1 MDLLIAIALLVIC
14 YFTGRTREKRHYK
27 SIREREVKLYKQPHI
42 NFSKNVNISQP
53 VKNAQLV
60 SASVVIGCDYF
71 KVFLA
76 SLRNIFGGNVSA
88 YESVLDRGR
97 REAILRIRES
107 AYRMR
112 ADLVMNIKIETVML
126 SEQTMSQVC
135 ITAYGT
141 AVEYDKNNYDYEAA
155 KLLIDDETNVTE
167 TNPLK
172 DLFLNLYSISINTG
186 FSLFIYI
193 HCFRNCH
200 QITIY

>member
-97 REAILRIRES
+97 REAIFRIRES

-141 AVEYDKNNYDYEAA
+141 AVEYDK
-155 KLLIDDETNVTE
+155 K
-167 TNPLK
+167 
-172 DLFLNLYSISINTG
+172 
-186 FSLFIYI
+186 
-193 HCFRNCH
+193 
-200 QITIY
+200 

>member
-1 MDLLIAIALLVIC
+1 MDLLIAIALLIIC
-14 YFTGRTREKRHYK
+14 YFTGRSREKKHYK
-27 SIREREVKLYKQPHI
+27 SIREREE
-42 NFSKNVNISQP
+42 NVNVSKP
-53 VKNAQLV
+53 VKNAKLV

-107 AYRMR
+107 AYRMN

-141 AVEYDKNNYDYEAA
+141 AVEYDK
-155 KLLIDDETNVTE
+155 K
-167 TNPLK
+167 
-172 DLFLNLYSISINTG
+172 
-186 FSLFIYI
+186 
-193 HCFRNCH
+193 
-200 QITIY
+200 

>member
-14 YFTGRTREKRHYK
+14 YFTGRSREKKHYK

-141 AVEYDKNNYDYEAA
+141 AVEYDK
-155 KLLIDDETNVTE
+155 K
-167 TNPLK
+167 
-172 DLFLNLYSISINTG
+172 
-186 FSLFIYI
+186 
-193 HCFRNCH
+193 
-200 QITIY
+200 

>member
-1 MDLLIAIALLVIC
+1 MDLLIAIDLLIIC
-14 YFTGRTREKRHYK
+14 YFTGRSREKKHYK

-141 AVEYDKNNYDYEAA
+141 AVEYDK
-155 KLLIDDETNVTE
+155 K
-167 TNPLK
+167 
-172 DLFLNLYSISINTG
+172 
-186 FSLFIYI
+186 
-193 HCFRNCH
+193 
-200 QITIY
+200 

>member
-1 MDLLIAIALLVIC
+1 MDLLIAIALLIIC
-14 YFTGRTREKRHYK
+14 YFTGRTREKKHYK
-27 SIREREVKLYKQPHI
+27 SIREREVKLYKQRHI

-53 VKNAQLV
+53 VKNAKLV

-107 AYRMR
+107 AYRMN

-141 AVEYDKNNYDYEAA
+141 AVEYDK
-155 KLLIDDETNVTE
+155 K
-167 TNPLK
+167 
-172 DLFLNLYSISINTG
+172 
-186 FSLFIYI
+186 
-193 HCFRNCH
+193 
-200 QITIY
+200 

>member
-1 MDLLIAIALLVIC
+1 MDLLIAIALLIIC
-14 YFTGRTREKRHYK
+14 YFTGRSREKKHYK
-27 SIREREVKLYKQPHI
+27 SIREREVKLYKQHHI

-141 AVEYDKNNYDYEAA
+141 AVEYDK
-155 KLLIDDETNVTE
+155 K
-167 TNPLK
+167 
-172 DLFLNLYSISINTG
+172 
-186 FSLFIYI
+186 
-193 HCFRNCH
+193 
-200 QITIY
+200 

>member
-107 AYRMR
+107 AYRMN

-141 AVEYDKNNYDYEAA
+141 AVEYDK
-155 KLLIDDETNVTE
+155 K
-167 TNPLK
+167 
-172 DLFLNLYSISINTG
+172 
-186 FSLFIYI
+186 
-193 HCFRNCH
+193 
-200 QITIY
+200 

>member
-1 MDLLIAIALLVIC
+1 MDLLIAIALLIIC
-14 YFTGRTREKRHYK
+14 YFTGRTREKKHYK

-53 VKNAQLV
+53 VKNAKLV
-60 SASVVIGCDYF
+60 FASVVIGCDYF

-107 AYRMR
+107 AYRMN

-141 AVEYDKNNYDYEAA
+141 AVEYDK
-155 KLLIDDETNVTE
+155 K
-167 TNPLK
+167 
-172 DLFLNLYSISINTG
+172 
-186 FSLFIYI
+186 
-193 HCFRNCH
+193 
-200 QITIY
+200 

>member
-1 MDLLIAIALLVIC
+1 MLLHWQNQ
-14 YFTGRTREKRHYK
+14 RKKHYK

-53 VKNAQLV
+53 VKNAKLV

-107 AYRMR
+107 AYRMN

-141 AVEYDKNNYDYEAA
+141 AVEYDK
-155 KLLIDDETNVTE
+155 K
-167 TNPLK
+167 
-172 DLFLNLYSISINTG
+172 
-186 FSLFIYI
+186 
-193 HCFRNCH
+193 
-200 QITIY
+200 

>member
-1 MDLLIAIALLVIC
+1 MLR
-14 YFTGRTREKRHYK
+14 G
-27 SIREREVKLYKQPHI
+27 
-42 NFSKNVNISQP
+42 VNTYWLSQP

-141 AVEYDKNNYDYEAA
+141 AVEYDK
-155 KLLIDDETNVTE
+155 K
-167 TNPLK
+167 
-172 DLFLNLYSISINTG
+172 
-186 FSLFIYI
+186 
-193 HCFRNCH
+193 
-200 QITIY
+200 

>member
-1 MDLLIAIALLVIC
+1 MDLLIAIALLIIC
-14 YFTGRTREKRHYK
+14 YFTGRSREKKHYK

-112 ADLVMNIKIETVML
+112 ADLVMNIKIKTVML

-141 AVEYDKNNYDYEAA
+141 AVEYDK
-155 KLLIDDETNVTE
+155 K
-167 TNPLK
+167 
-172 DLFLNLYSISINTG
+172 
-186 FSLFIYI
+186 
-193 HCFRNCH
+193 
-200 QITIY
+200 

>member
-1 MDLLIAIALLVIC
+1 MDLLIAIALLIIC
-14 YFTGRTREKRHYK
+14 YFTGRSREKKHYK

-107 AYRMR
+107 AYRMK

-141 AVEYDKNNYDYEAA
+141 AVEYDK
-155 KLLIDDETNVTE
+155 K
-167 TNPLK
+167 
-172 DLFLNLYSISINTG
+172 
-186 FSLFIYI
+186 
-193 HCFRNCH
+193 
-200 QITIY
+200 

>member
-1 MDLLIAIALLVIC
+1 MDLLIAIALLIIC
-14 YFTGRTREKRHYK
+14 YFTGRTREKKHYK

-42 NFSKNVNISQP
+42 NFSKNVNVSKP
-53 VKNAQLV
+53 VKNAKLV

-107 AYRMR
+107 AYRMN

-141 AVEYDKNNYDYEAA
+141 AVEYDK
-155 KLLIDDETNVTE
+155 K
-167 TNPLK
+167 
-172 DLFLNLYSISINTG
+172 
-186 FSLFIYI
+186 
-193 HCFRNCH
+193 
-200 QITIY
+200 

>member
-1 MDLLIAIALLVIC
+1 MDLLIAIALLIIC
-14 YFTGRTREKRHYK
+14 YFTGRTREKKHYK

-107 AYRMR
+107 AYRMN

-141 AVEYDKNNYDYEAA
+141 AVEYDK
-155 KLLIDDETNVTE
+155 K
-167 TNPLK
+167 
-172 DLFLNLYSISINTG
+172 
-186 FSLFIYI
+186 
-193 HCFRNCH
+193 
-200 QITIY
+200 

>member
-1 MDLLIAIALLVIC
+1 MDLLIAIALLIIC
-14 YFTGRTREKRHYK
+14 YFTGRSREKKHYK
-27 SIREREVKLYKQPHI
+27 SIREREEK
-42 NFSKNVNISQP
+42 FSKNVNVSKP
-53 VKNAQLV
+53 VKNAKLV

-107 AYRMR
+107 AYRMN

-141 AVEYDKNNYDYEAA
+141 AVEYDK
-155 KLLIDDETNVTE
+155 K
-167 TNPLK
+167 
-172 DLFLNLYSISINTG
+172 
-186 FSLFIYI
+186 
-193 HCFRNCH
+193 
-200 QITIY
+200 

>member
-1 MDLLIAIALLVIC
+1 MDLLIAIAFLVIC

-107 AYRMR
+107 AYRMN

-141 AVEYDKNNYDYEAA
+141 AVEYDK
-155 KLLIDDETNVTE
+155 K
-167 TNPLK
+167 
-172 DLFLNLYSISINTG
+172 
-186 FSLFIYI
+186 
-193 HCFRNCH
+193 
-200 QITIY
+200 

>member
-1 MDLLIAIALLVIC
+1 MDLLIAIALLIIC
-14 YFTGRTREKRHYK
+14 YFTGRSREKKHYK

-141 AVEYDKNNYDYEAA
+141 AIEYDK
-155 KLLIDDETNVTE
+155 K
-167 TNPLK
+167 
-172 DLFLNLYSISINTG
+172 
-186 FSLFIYI
+186 
-193 HCFRNCH
+193 
-200 QITIY
+200 

>member
-1 MDLLIAIALLVIC
+1 MDLLIAIAFLVIC

-97 REAILRIRES
+97 REAILRES

-141 AVEYDKNNYDYEAA
+141 AVEYDK
-155 KLLIDDETNVTE
+155 K
-167 TNPLK
+167 
-172 DLFLNLYSISINTG
+172 
-186 FSLFIYI
+186 
-193 HCFRNCH
+193 
-200 QITIY
+200 

>member
-126 SEQTMSQVC
+126 SEQTMPQVC

-141 AVEYDKNNYDYEAA
+141 AVEYDK
-155 KLLIDDETNVTE
+155 K
-167 TNPLK
+167 
-172 DLFLNLYSISINTG
+172 
-186 FSLFIYI
+186 
-193 HCFRNCH
+193 
-200 QITIY
+200 

>member
-1 MDLLIAIALLVIC
+1 MDLLIAIALLIIC

-42 NFSKNVNISQP
+42 NFSKNVNVSKP
-53 VKNAQLV
+53 VKNAKLV

-107 AYRMR
+107 AYRMN

-141 AVEYDKNNYDYEAA
+141 AVEYDK
-155 KLLIDDETNVTE
+155 K
-167 TNPLK
+167 
-172 DLFLNLYSISINTG
+172 
-186 FSLFIYI
+186 
-193 HCFRNCH
+193 
-200 QITIY
+200 

>member
-42 NFSKNVNISQP
+42 NFSKIVNISQP

-141 AVEYDKNNYDYEAA
+141 AVEYDK
-155 KLLIDDETNVTE
+155 K
-167 TNPLK
+167 
-172 DLFLNLYSISINTG
+172 
-186 FSLFIYI
+186 
-193 HCFRNCH
+193 
-200 QITIY
+200 

>member
-14 YFTGRTREKRHYK
+14 YFTGSTREKRHYK

-141 AVEYDKNNYDYEAA
+141 AVEYDK
-155 KLLIDDETNVTE
+155 K
-167 TNPLK
+167 
-172 DLFLNLYSISINTG
+172 
-186 FSLFIYI
+186 
-193 HCFRNCH
+193 
-200 QITIY
+200 

>member
-1 MDLLIAIALLVIC
+1 MDLLIAIALLIIC
-14 YFTGRTREKRHYK
+14 YFTGRTREKKHYK

-53 VKNAQLV
+53 VKNAKLV

-107 AYRMR
+107 AYRMN

-141 AVEYDKNNYDYEAA
+141 AVEYDK
-155 KLLIDDETNVTE
+155 KQL
-167 TNPLK
+167 
-172 DLFLNLYSISINTG
+172 
-186 FSLFIYI
+186 
-193 HCFRNCH
+193 
-200 QITIY
+200 

>member
-1 MDLLIAIALLVIC
+1 MDLLIAIAFLVIC
-14 YFTGRTREKRHYK
+14 DFTGRTREKRHYK

-141 AVEYDKNNYDYEAA
+141 AVEYDK
-155 KLLIDDETNVTE
+155 K
-167 TNPLK
+167 
-172 DLFLNLYSISINTG
+172 
-186 FSLFIYI
+186 
-193 HCFRNCH
+193 
-200 QITIY
+200 

>member
-1 MDLLIAIALLVIC
+1 MDLLIAIALLIIC
-14 YFTGRTREKRHYK
+14 YFTGRSREKRHYK

-141 AVEYDKNNYDYEAA
+141 AVEYDK
-155 KLLIDDETNVTE
+155 K
-167 TNPLK
+167 
-172 DLFLNLYSISINTG
+172 
-186 FSLFIYI
+186 
-193 HCFRNCH
+193 
-200 QITIY
+200 

>member
-1 MDLLIAIALLVIC
+1 MDLLIAIALLIIC
-14 YFTGRTREKRHYK
+14 YFTGRSREKKHYK

-53 VKNAQLV
+53 VKNAKLV

-107 AYRMR
+107 AYRMN

-141 AVEYDKNNYDYEAA
+141 AVEYDK
-155 KLLIDDETNVTE
+155 K
-167 TNPLK
+167 
-172 DLFLNLYSISINTG
+172 
-186 FSLFIYI
+186 
-193 HCFRNCH
+193 
-200 QITIY
+200 

>member
-1 MDLLIAIALLVIC
+1 MDLLIAIALLIIC

-53 VKNAQLV
+53 VKNAKLV

-107 AYRMR
+107 AYRMN

-141 AVEYDKNNYDYEAA
+141 AVEYDK
-155 KLLIDDETNVTE
+155 K
-167 TNPLK
+167 
-172 DLFLNLYSISINTG
+172 
-186 FSLFIYI
+186 
-193 HCFRNCH
+193 
-200 QITIY
+200 

>member
-42 NFSKNVNISQP
+42 NFSKNVNVSKP
-53 VKNAQLV
+53 VKNAKLV

-107 AYRMR
+107 AYRMN

-141 AVEYDKNNYDYEAA
+141 AVEYDK
-155 KLLIDDETNVTE
+155 K
-167 TNPLK
+167 
-172 DLFLNLYSISINTG
+172 
-186 FSLFIYI
+186 
-193 HCFRNCH
+193 
-200 QITIY
+200 

>member
-1 MDLLIAIALLVIC
+1 MDLLIAIALLIIC
-14 YFTGRTREKRHYK
+14 YFTGRSREKKHYK

-112 ADLVMNIKIETVML
+112 ADLVMDIKIETVML

-141 AVEYDKNNYDYEAA
+141 AVEYDK
-155 KLLIDDETNVTE
+155 K
-167 TNPLK
+167 
-172 DLFLNLYSISINTG
+172 
-186 FSLFIYI
+186 
-193 HCFRNCH
+193 
-200 QITIY
+200 

>member
-1 MDLLIAIALLVIC
+1 MDLLIAIALLIIC
-14 YFTGRTREKRHYK
+14 YFTGRSREKKHYK

-107 AYRMR
+107 AYRMN

-141 AVEYDKNNYDYEAA
+141 AVEYDK
-155 KLLIDDETNVTE
+155 K
-167 TNPLK
+167 
-172 DLFLNLYSISINTG
+172 
-186 FSLFIYI
+186 
-193 HCFRNCH
+193 
-200 QITIY
+200 